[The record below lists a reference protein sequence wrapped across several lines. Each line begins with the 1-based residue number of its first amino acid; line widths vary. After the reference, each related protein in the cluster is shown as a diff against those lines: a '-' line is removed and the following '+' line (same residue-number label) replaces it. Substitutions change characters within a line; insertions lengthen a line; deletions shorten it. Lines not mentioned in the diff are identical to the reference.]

1 VEITLREART
11 EDIPVCSEICSEAFT
26 AISKKHGFPSDV
38 PNAEVGAMML
48 TPMTEHPGF
57 YGVVGELE
65 GKVVGSN
72 FLDERGEIVGLGPI
86 TVSVAGQNSG
96 VGRLLMQHCL
106 DRCEARQ
113 VQGVRLLQA
122 AYHNRSLALYTR
134 LGFDVQDV
142 LSTLQGPA
150 INRQIEGHV
159 VRQMAP
165 KDLSACC
172 ALYDRAHGHGRR
184 NELDDAIQA
193 GTATLVEQQGS
204 VRGYFSSFGIGGF
217 AVAETNEAIKALLGH
232 ASEFSGAGVL
242 VPSGNGELMR
252 WCMENG
258 LKVVEQMTI
267 MTKGFYQ
274 RPALPYLP
282 SIFY

>member
-1 VEITLREART
+1 MDITLREVRT

-26 AISKKHGFPSDV
+26 AISKKHSFPSDV

-48 TPMTEHPGF
+48 TPMTGHPGF
-57 YGVVGELE
+57 YGVVGEQGGE
-65 GKVVGSN
+65 VVGSN

-86 TVSVAGQNSG
+86 TVSVAGQNNG

-150 INRQIEGHV
+150 INRQVEGYV
-159 VRQMAP
+159 VRP
-165 KDLSACC
+165 VTEKDLPACC
-172 ALYDRAHGHGRR
+172 ALYERAHGHGRR
-184 NELDDAIQA
+184 GELEDAIQA

-204 VRGYFSSFGIGGF
+204 IRGYFSSFGIGGF
-217 AVAETNEAIKALLGH
+217 GVAETNDAMKALLGH
-232 ASEFSGAGVL
+232 ASEFSGPGII
-242 VPSGNGELMR
+242 VPSGNGDLMR
-252 WCMENG
+252 WCLENG
-258 LKVVEQMTI
+258 LKVVHQLTL

-274 RPALPYLP
+274 RPALPYVP